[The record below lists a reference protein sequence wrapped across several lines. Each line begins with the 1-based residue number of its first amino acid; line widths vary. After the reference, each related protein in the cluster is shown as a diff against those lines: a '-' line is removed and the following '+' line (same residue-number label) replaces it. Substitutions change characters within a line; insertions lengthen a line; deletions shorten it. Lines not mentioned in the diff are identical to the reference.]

1 MSLEQALAENTAALN
16 RVAALLEVSNAARAD
31 LLAKNGVATPTATPA
46 ASSDDG
52 MSVAEVKEAVKTA
65 DLATLKT
72 MLAEEQ
78 NGKNRTTAI
87 SAIEAAIEAAT
98 PKAEPAPNAPAGGV
112 AAPDTSTEAP
122 KTSESA
128 PAGETKAT
136 VLSGEAAAQAF
147 GDWFASTNDEA
158 ERNARRAF
166 VGEIVKKFGKR
177 VGELDED
184 GRTKAI
190 FWLRRKQA
198 GLEVDFDAA
207 YDFSGDPQQSVGGAA
222 DDDLL

>member
-31 LLAKNGVATPTATPA
+31 LLAKNGVAAPTAAPA
-46 ASSDDG
+46 AYSDDG

-72 MLAEEQ
+72 MLTEEQ

-98 PKAEPAPNAPAGGV
+98 PKAQVAPNAA
-112 AAPDTSTEAP
+112 DNST
-122 KTSESA
+122 A
-128 PAGETKAT
+128 PAQQSTIAQSPEAANAPVEPKSV
-136 VLSGEAAAQAF
+136 VLSAEAAAQAF
-147 GDWFASTNDEA
+147 GDWFSSTNDEA

-184 GRTKAI
+184 GRGKAI

-198 GLEVDFDAA
+198 GLEVDFEAA

-222 DDDLL
+222 EDDLL